1 VISKRMYSVLLVA
14 FVTLR
19 IAAQEP
25 ITTSSPSNAQMLCP
39 GAGPQASNGQQ
50 FLNAQPT
57 QSTQHQSARSRAK
70 QTIRQMLSD
79 RTFLVLSSGVYAGT
93 IFDIHTTVSM
103 KKWYNFSDP
112 PSKVSAHFS
121 DPDPLARPFVNLPN
135 SAYYASGLVFAT
147 GLNLVAWK
155 LKQSS
160 HFRKV
165 WWLPQIVAPGL
176 NFDYGINNINARNY
190 QINFWKTN
198 SPHR

>member
-1 VISKRMYSVLLVA
+1 VVKNCLFPVVLGVCVA
-14 FVTLR
+14 LNVT
-19 IAAQEP
+19 AQEP
-25 ITTSSPSNAQMLCP
+25 ITTSDPSSAQMLSP
-39 GAGPQASNGQQ
+39 GAGPRAFDGQQ
-50 FLNAQPT
+50 FLNALTT
-57 QSTQHQSARSRAK
+57 QNAQHQSAESCAK
-70 QTIRQMLSD
+70 QTFRQILSD

-93 IFDIHTTVSM
+93 ICDIHTTVSM

-112 PSKVSAHFS
+112 PSKVSAHYS
-121 DPDPLARPFVNLPN
+121 DADPLARPFVNLPN
-135 SAYYASGLVFAT
+135 PAYYVSGLAFAT

-165 WWLPQIVAPGL
+165 WWLPQIVAPSL

-190 QINFWKTN
+190 QIDFWKVN